1 MKTILDS
8 MQIYASMGNYPGK
21 AIHHLWVTIKAEQT
35 QWRHELIVQEK
46 LSGSDIP
53 WNLRVLFRNMQVLK
67 LSECITNVMVFR
79 EAYPNDVYTAQAF
92 IRLNNELLMMVRLLQ
107 ELEKN
112 MIAASYD
119 YSLFDRHLDIE
130 TFSVLD
136 ANETEHLYAPIVL
149 RVIAILMVK
158 YADDDVV
165 QEEGSRYRICMAT
178 VLENASPSPSIK
190 NNLPPVPPGPCL
202 QPTKAL

>member
-1 MKTILDS
+1 
-8 MQIYASMGNYPGK
+8 
-21 AIHHLWVTIKAEQT
+21 
-35 QWRHELIVQEK
+35 
-46 LSGSDIP
+46 
-53 WNLRVLFRNMQVLK
+53 
-67 LSECITNVMVFR
+67 
-79 EAYPNDVYTAQAF
+79 
-92 IRLNNELLMMVRLLQ
+92 
-107 ELEKN
+107 

-119 YSLFDRHLDIE
+119 YSLFDRQLDIE